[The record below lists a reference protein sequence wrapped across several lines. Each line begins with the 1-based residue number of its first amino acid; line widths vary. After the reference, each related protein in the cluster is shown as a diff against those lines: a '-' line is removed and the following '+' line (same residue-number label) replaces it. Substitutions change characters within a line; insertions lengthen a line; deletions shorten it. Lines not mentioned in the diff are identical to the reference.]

1 MHVVFG
7 GRGPGVVAA
16 LDPRL
21 PSVTPTG
28 VGRAGGEQLA
38 CETARVWY
46 RAVATNLPVCRS
58 RGRNKFG
65 FVEVLCRDLGVK
77 HSEPSPTP
85 RTLCPW

>member
-1 MHVVFG
+1 M
-7 GRGPGVVAA
+7 VAA
-16 LDPRL
+16 LDPRR
-21 PSVTPTG
+21 PSVTPLG
-28 VGRAGGEQLA
+28 WVVPGGEQLA

-58 RGRNKFG
+58 RGRHKLG
-65 FVEVLCRDLGVK
+65 FVGVLCRDLGVK